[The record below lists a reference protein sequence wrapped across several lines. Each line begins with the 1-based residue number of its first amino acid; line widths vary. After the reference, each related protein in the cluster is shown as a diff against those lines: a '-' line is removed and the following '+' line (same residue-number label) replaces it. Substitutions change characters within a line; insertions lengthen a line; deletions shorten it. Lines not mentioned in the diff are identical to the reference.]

1 SPHAEERIDLIL
13 PVRGRRRSALSEF
26 QTNLD
31 SWTLPSN
38 GEDFL
43 FLRRKQLIDFR
54 NRSVGRLLHV
64 IGEPLLI
71 VFGNLVILLE
81 LLDDIQ
87 PVATD
92 MANSYLGGFGVFMR
106 DFHQFLAPFLV

>member
-1 SPHAEERIDLIL
+1 M
-13 PVRGRRRSALSEF
+13 
-26 QTNLD
+26 TNLA

-54 NRSVGRLLHV
+54 NRSVGRLLHLV
-64 IGEPLLI
+64 GEPLLI

-92 MANSYLGGFGVFMR
+92 MADRNLGSFGIFMR
-106 DFHQFLAPFLV
+106 VFHQFLAPLLVELGNSQA

>member
-1 SPHAEERIDLIL
+1 M
-13 PVRGRRRSALSEF
+13 
-26 QTNLD
+26 TNLD

-38 GEDFL
+38 SEDFL

-54 NRSVGRLLHV
+54 NRSVGRLLHL
-64 IGEPLLI
+64 IGEPFLI

-87 PVATD
+87 PVATH
-92 MANSYLGGFGVFMR
+92 MADRHLGGFGVFMR
-106 DFHQFLAPFLV
+106 DFHQFLAPFLVELWNPQAQ